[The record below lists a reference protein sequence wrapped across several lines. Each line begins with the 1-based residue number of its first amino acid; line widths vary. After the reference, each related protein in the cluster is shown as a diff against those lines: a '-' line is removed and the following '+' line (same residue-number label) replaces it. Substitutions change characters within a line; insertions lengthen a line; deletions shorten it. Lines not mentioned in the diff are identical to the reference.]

1 MYKLLWLLIGQL
13 LGYFIF
19 QCLVTLLSDEPGM
32 PMVYPF
38 KNNFF
43 VIFLKTLGLVNI
55 KFQFLK
61 LPCERDGVYIRVR
74 GGRTLDRTMDNLSF
88 LFRGRCGE
96 RGTLC
101 CGKHLKNNCKFCRSV
116 KAILQSIFKKLFEHE
131 VYVKIRLRI
140 EVTLEVFAKVQ
151 VDGQHYSLAFVSD
164 RGCEIK
170 YTKLFSCFTLN
181 KNSKLGIASTECIN

>member
-131 VYVKIRLRI
+131 VYVKIR
-140 EVTLEVFAKVQ
+140 
-151 VDGQHYSLAFVSD
+151 HYSLAFVSD

-170 YTKLFSCFTLN
+170 YTKLFSCFTSN